1 MPAEW
6 HVFGRSSSGPGI
18 YRDRYIQKY
27 SLYSSRLPATDLTQA
42 PAAEKTAHDTARGVI
57 VWVNVVC
64 AMAIIF
70 ISLSLED
77 EDSKIFLNME

>member
-1 MPAEW
+1 MC
-6 HVFGRSSSGPGI
+6 SG
-18 YRDRYIQKY
+18 
-27 SLYSSRLPATDLTQA
+27 RLPATDLTLA
-42 PAAEKTAHDTARGVI
+42 PVAEKLAHDTVRGVI